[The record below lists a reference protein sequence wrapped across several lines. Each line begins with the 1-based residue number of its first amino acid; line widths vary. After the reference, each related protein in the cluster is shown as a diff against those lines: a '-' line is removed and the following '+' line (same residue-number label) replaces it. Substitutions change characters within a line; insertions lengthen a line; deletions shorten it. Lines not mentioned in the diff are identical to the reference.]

1 MNLSTGL
8 KAESV
13 DLNITEN
20 RKDHHTDEY
29 EHEKLIIRRG
39 QPFTLNITFNRPV
52 NTDEDDIILQFTV
65 G

>member
-1 MNLSTGL
+1 MNLWTGL
-8 KAESV
+8 KTESV

-52 NTDEDDIILQFTV
+52 NKDDDDIILQLSV

>member
-1 MNLSTGL
+1 MTGL